1 MLPFLGKYYMFGAI
15 IGGHMLYKLLA
26 VPNTHAA
33 IAKKISISELPTASS
48 VVGGEAGMK
57 LMMGKLNKKIWVGN
71 KPMAVVRLTK
81 RNHHTY

>member
-15 IGGHMLYKLLA
+15 IGCPMLYKLLA

-33 IAKKISISELPTASS
+33 IAKKISISELPTTSS
-48 VVGGEAGMK
+48 AVGGEAGME

-71 KPMAVVRLTK
+71 KPMAVVRLAK